1 MERGQKVLNP
11 ETGRKIFVNG
21 TTYKKLTKKYI
32 VDPTTHGFLDL
43 PNYSEPEIP
52 KRKKKV
58 LVPEKLQKSYGK
70 YVSPGTKRF
79 NFLFERYH
87 YDSHNHVFTDKRAT
101 KFDTSK
107 LAKKKLTKK
116 QQHFNKQVLR
126 GNIQEFIDGDR
137 MGVNITYYHISET
150 RTTEGRLNNKRT
162 GVHSDEGHIA
172 VTPLSALDDYQC
184 ECLKNILIEKLQNY
198 VESNCLI
205 SIVLIEQEEDVITK
219 EKHAFYT
226 QDSRLPIDRV
236 CTGPNN
242 VRDFVEKFITWY
254 IKKLGE
260 ILDQTNKK
268 SGMLFIGTIGAKINF
283 TPIRN
288 KVGAFIPT
296 PDFLTKNSI
305 QNIKPTNLTDN
316 KCFQYCLLYSCFQ
329 KEVEK
334 TKRQY
339 CSTGYNRFWK
349 KPDLYKINEHS
360 ILDIEEHFDI
370 KDNKLFQ
377 LTIENCKEVEEYLE
391 VHLNVYKIEL
401 NENYFN
407 FVTPFYKSQKND
419 LYKSTVNLLAMSHE
433 KKEDL
438 HFVVIRDISEFEKH
452 ILRNPNA
459 HFNKE
464 KVYKCSF
471 CDYISTKKDQT
482 IKHEL
487 IYHPEL
493 IPDEKK
499 FTLSPESTYLE
510 FTKMS
515 YAMVQPV
522 VCYCDYE
529 CSINENREHNPIMCS
544 VTTISRIPSIK
555 SEYKIFYGPNESPS
569 DFLPMIEY
577 FHEVK
582 SKVAEYF
589 KENTPMNYSKENEE
603 DYQQTSHCPF
613 CKNVVTD
620 DPDLIYYHTC
630 KNYEEKFN
638 ETFENYSRLS
648 REVSKVNEELQEL
661 GVENVTEEIIN
672 KYRRQLSNVVKD
684 YDFDKLYRYCK
695 TWPCGTGDYQP
706 VCNCFDS
713 TQSYYNFLLCTRYK
727 EKRYLGE
734 VCVHESTNLPSR
746 KVRHHAHAEGSY
758 SNGKEY
764 KYYKAGEYICTCCHE
779 CNINLKYN
787 KKELLPV
794 YFHNGHKYDNTFILQ
809 TISEY
814 LSQRNQKMKVIA
826 TSMDKFMNISFN
838 GISIKDSFKMIT
850 APLKNMVNEM
860 LGSNVSNYVYT
871 SQIMEQYFR
880 ENNKEWKPEY
890 IELLTRKEPMFYNL
904 IKSYN
909 SLSTKGIPKQ
919 EDIFDDLSLLPMN
932 DEDYQCMSKIFETF
946 SIQTWGEYYTLYNLL
961 DTTLL
966 ADVFEQFRDSCLQS
980 FTLDPAHFLT
990 TPQMSF
996 TIFTKFISC
1005 IDHER
1010 IEKASKDWAVYITK
1024 INKHEGKPLDL
1035 LERIYQESYY
1045 DFIEGDGIKLLTNG
1059 QQNEQ
1064 FVKLLNNLRGG
1075 LTQISTRYCKVPEI
1089 TPEEENVDGIYYF
1102 DANNLYG
1109 SCMMKFLPFQLYR
1122 ENDYINYYKGPI
1134 RSQKEFIERINEDP
1148 EEFVNSIESYGP
1160 TGYFIECDITL
1171 PEELHDKFNDLPLF
1185 PTKDIGV
1192 LSEPMKDYARQNN
1205 LVKTLE
1211 TTEEKL
1217 FESDKTKKLICNL
1230 CDKKNYLVHYE
1241 MLKLGLSLGY
1251 KITKIHSVICF
1262 RQAPFIFDYINYLS
1276 TERAKTKSAV
1286 LKNLF
1291 KLLANSLYGKF
1302 VETELKRIKVKPVTT
1317 YDEQQKLISKCGYQM
1332 IERAELYSKNL
1343 WVSKMYNPKKNISKP
1358 FFIGFA
1364 ILDLSKYI
1372 MYDVYYNVLKKN
1384 FDTTLLAQDTDSL
1397 MVNLRSEQDIE
1408 TKLCKLYNYFD
1419 FSELKEGTRMHN
1431 ALKKYYDNNED
1442 KVQSKF
1448 TSFEQFINNNKKVP
1462 LPLKDE
1468 NCGLRALE
1476 FIGLRPKM
1484 YCMINEEQKI
1494 KKAAKGVSRAVKI
1507 DSEIL
1512 RINELQS
1519 VDIYKQVLFPETSEN
1534 TVIQGEIT
1542 RINNQKLKVST
1553 VSQQKVCF
1561 TCMDNK
1567 RYICKGNVKT
1577 YAWGHKDIPEEE
1589 NKKFY
1594 ELNSKVN

>member
-1 MERGQKVLNP
+1 MDRDRKKVLNP
-11 ETGRKIFVNG
+11 ETGRKIFVDG
-21 TTYKKLTKKYI
+21 TTYKKLSKIYL
-32 VDPTTHGFLDL
+32 VDRETQALLDF
-43 PNYSEPEIP
+43 PNYIEPERKTMVTVP
-52 KRKKKV
+52 K
-58 LVPEKLQKSYGK
+58 ELQRSYGK
-70 YVSPGTKRF
+70 SVSTGSKRF
-79 NFLFERYH
+79 NVIFKSYE
-87 YDSHNHVFTDKRAT
+87 YDSNKLEFTKKRDT
-101 KFDTSK
+101 KLHTSK
-107 LAKKKLTKK
+107 LTKE

-126 GNIQEFIDGDR
+126 GNIQEFIDAGN
-137 MGVNITYYHISET
+137 MGAEITYYHISET
-150 RTTEGRLNNKRT
+150 ITTKGRLNKKRT
-162 GVHSDEGHIA
+162 AVYSDGGDFT
-172 VTPLSALDDYQC
+172 VTPLSALDNYQR
-184 ECLKNILIEKLQNY
+184 EYLKNILIEKLQTY
-198 VESNCLI
+198 VKSNCFI
-205 SIVLIEQEEDVITK
+205 SIVLIEQEKDVITN
-219 EKHAFYT
+219 EKHTFPT
-226 QDSRLPIDRV
+226 RDSRLPAYRI
-236 CTGPNN
+236 CSGPNN

-254 IKKLGE
+254 IKKLGK
-260 ILDQTNKK
+260 ILDHTNQK
-268 SGMLFIGTIGAKINF
+268 SGMLFIGTIGANINF
-283 TPIRN
+283 TPIKN
-288 KVGAFIPT
+288 LVGAFIPT

-305 QNIKPTNLTDN
+305 QNIKPINSTDN

-329 KEVEK
+329 KDVEK
-334 TKRQY
+334 SKRQH
-339 CSTGYNRFWK
+339 CSTGYNKFWK
-349 KPDLYKINEHS
+349 KPYLYKINEHS

-370 KDNKLFQ
+370 KDDKMFQ
-377 LTIENCKEVEEYLE
+377 LTIENCKEVEEYLKI
-391 VHLNVYKIEL
+391 HLNVYKIEL

-407 FVTPFYKSQKND
+407 FVTPFYKSQEKDIYKND
-419 LYKSTVNLLAMSHE
+419 VNLLVMSHE
-433 KKEDL
+433 NQPYS
-438 HFVVIRDISEFEKH
+438 HFVVIRDISKFEKH

-459 HFNKE
+459 QFNKE

-499 FTLSPESTYLE
+499 FTLSPEDSYLE

-529 CSINENREHNPIMCS
+529 CSINENKEHNPIMCS

-582 SKVAEYF
+582 SKVEEYF
-589 KENTPMNYSKENEE
+589 KENTSMDYSNEIEE

-613 CKNVVTD
+613 CKTVITD
-620 DPDLIYYHTC
+620 DPDLSYYHIC
-630 KNYEEKFN
+630 KNYEEKFD
-638 ETFENYSRLS
+638 ENIEEYSRLFD
-648 REVSKVNEELQEL
+648 EVSKVNDELEKL

-672 KYRRQLSNVVKD
+672 KYKSQLSNVVKD

-695 TWPCGTGDYQP
+695 TWPYGSGDNQY
-706 VCNCFDS
+706 VCNRFDS
-713 TQSYYNFLLCTRYK
+713 TQFYYASLLSTRYK
-727 EKRYLGE
+727 ERRYLGE
-734 VCVHESTNLPSR
+734 VCVHDSTKLPSR
-746 KVRHHAHAEGSY
+746 KHRHHAHAEGYY

-764 KYYKAGEYICTCCHE
+764 KYYKAGEYICTCCLE
-779 CNINLKYN
+779 CNIKLKYN

-880 ENNKEWKPEY
+880 QNNKEWKPEY

-909 SLSTKGIPKQ
+909 SLSTRGIPKQ

-946 SIQTWGEYYTLYNLL
+946 GIQTWGEYYSLYNLL

-1005 IDHER
+1005 VDHER
-1010 IEKASKDWAVYITK
+1010 VQKASKDWAVYITK

-1045 DFIEGDGIKLLTNG
+1045 DFIEGGGIKLLTNG
-1059 QQNEQ
+1059 RQNEQ

-1109 SCMMKFLPFQLYR
+1109 SCMMKFLPYQLYP
-1122 ENDYINYYKGPI
+1122 ENYVINYYKGPI

-1211 TTEEKL
+1211 TTEEQL

-1262 RQAPFIFDYINYLS
+1262 KQAPFIFDYINYLS

-1317 YDEQQKLISKCGYQM
+1317 YEEQQKLISKYGYQM

-1343 WVSKMYNPKKNISKP
+1343 WVSKMYNPKKNITKP
-1358 FFIGFA
+1358 FYIGFA

-1397 MVNLRSEQDIE
+1397 MVNLRSKQDIE

-1442 KVQSKF
+1442 KVQSNF

-1468 NCGLRALE
+1468 NCGLRVLE